1 MPKPK
6 SKAPKQQKSQPAPK
20 APPPAAAAQP
30 PSWPAIKPLPL
41 HAEPHPSAPDKILL
55 VPNFLP
61 PSLCRAYLSF
71 VRGLPLATTPGKP
84 KRGDA
89 VRVNDR
95 FQVDDEAFA
104 GRLYEVLR
112 GVLQDPE
119 FAHLW

>member
-6 SKAPKQQKSQPAPK
+6 PKPQKQPKTQPSPAPTTG
-20 APPPAAAAQP
+20 P
-30 PSWPAIKPLPL
+30 PSWPPIKHALPL
-41 HAEPHPSAPDKILL
+41 HAEPHPAAPDKILL
-55 VPNFLP
+55 VPNFFP
-61 PSLCRAYLSF
+61 PSLCRTYLSF
-71 VRGLPLATTPGKP
+71 VRGLSLATTPGKP

-104 GRLYEVLR
+104 ARLFDGIKGVLR
-112 GVLQDPE
+112 DPQ

>member
-1 MPKPK
+1 MPKPRGK
-6 SKAPKQQKSQPAPK
+6 PAKQPKSQATPTGPASTAKP
-20 APPPAAAAQP
+20 AWPP
-30 PSWPAIKPLPL
+30 IKPLPL

-55 VPNFLP
+55 VPNFFP
-61 PSLCRAYLSF
+61 PSLCRTYLSF
-71 VRGLPLATTPGKP
+71 VRGLALTTTPGRP
-84 KRGDA
+84 KRGEA

-112 GVLQDPE
+112 SVLHDPQ